1 MTGEQL
7 HLSPAESGDL
17 YTHPKKYHHKEY
29 SVAGVITSGGR
40 PIKIHVRRKAKS
52 RYKPLRTG
60 RKTPYGTQTKHHYLV
75 LQCPYCSHQI
85 VSLYRVRHTY
95 KSIHIWLRKAF
106 NVKRFFRFP
115 DVSMPHL
122 RWYRNK
128 ELKHGIQV
136 LKDEQLV

>member
-17 YTHPKKYHHKEY
+17 Y
-29 SVAGVITSGGR
+29 VAGVRSRGGQ

-60 RKTPYGTQTKHHYLV
+60 RKTPYGTQTKHHYMV
-75 LQCPYCSHQI
+75 LQCPYCFHLI

-95 KSIHIWLRKAF
+95 KSLHTWLTWAF
-106 NVKRFFRFP
+106 NLKRHFQFPLPNAVHLGWDKDKDIKCAISTAKGETRF
-115 DVSMPHL
+115 
-122 RWYRNK
+122 
-128 ELKHGIQV
+128 
-136 LKDEQLV
+136 